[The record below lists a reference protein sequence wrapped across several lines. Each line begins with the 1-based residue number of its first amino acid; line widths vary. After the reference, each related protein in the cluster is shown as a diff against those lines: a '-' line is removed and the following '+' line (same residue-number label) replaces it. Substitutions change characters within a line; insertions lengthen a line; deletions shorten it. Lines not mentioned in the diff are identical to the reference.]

1 MDGWERVQVEAVEG
15 SSGHDVRLT
24 FLGQTP
30 YDRVEGSAHLEMSAR
45 SKEGQYVIQSGSG
58 SESIDLPQMSSSV
71 GGSHRVDGRVRTAA
85 TPALSEVSSRNPIC
99 DEQLLVRVAPL
110 DVAARVMGASSA
122 TREDVT
128 VPAGTFTGAVVFS
141 VTAEYFDTPGVV
153 SVFFKDPCAR
163 HPWGPVK
170 IWMHDQ
176 VPATGVVKM
185 VFPGGATLELLDF
198 GRGGETQSP
207 R

>member
-1 MDGWERVQVEAVEG
+1 MDGWERLLVEAVEG
-15 SSGHDVRLT
+15 PGGHNVRLT

-30 YDRVEGSAHLEMSAR
+30 SDRVEGSAHVEMSAR
-45 SKEGQYVIQSGSG
+45 NKAGRYVIQSGSG
-58 SESIDLPQMSSSV
+58 SENVDLPQMNSSV
-71 GGSHRVDGRVRTAA
+71 GGSHRVDGQARTAV
-85 TPALSEVSSRNPIC
+85 TPALSEVSSQNPIC

-110 DVAARVMGASSA
+110 DLGARLMGASSA

-141 VTAEYFDTPGVV
+141 VTAEYFDTPGVL
-153 SVFFKDPCAR
+153 SFFFKDPCAR

-198 GRGGETQSP
+198 GRGGETQGP